1 MQMDVCR
8 KHLIDLLGSL
18 QVLEQELLSLEI
30 NLTLLEADASASFPA
45 SGHSQQSLGKAASL

>member
-1 MQMDVCR
+1 MQIDVCR

-18 QVLEQELLSLEI
+18 QVLEQELSLEI

-45 SGHSQQSLGKAASL
+45 PGNSQLCLGKATSL